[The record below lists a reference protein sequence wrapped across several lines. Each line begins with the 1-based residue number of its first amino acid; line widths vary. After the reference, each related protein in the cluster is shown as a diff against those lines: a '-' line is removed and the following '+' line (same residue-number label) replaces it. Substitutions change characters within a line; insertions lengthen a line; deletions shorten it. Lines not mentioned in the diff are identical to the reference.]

1 MSDAKNT
8 QASFYLNLPTTYEEW
23 IEMGELSFGKFYSYG
38 GIKMLH
44 NFLKVCERKPNLIK
58 KVRIRDDQGAEYTAD
73 DFITY
78 LGDIEVIDNG

>member
-1 MSDAKNT
+1 MSDAKNIS
-8 QASFYLNLPTTYEEW
+8 ASFYMKLEEDKDW

-38 GIKMLH
+38 GIEMLR
-44 NFLKVCERKPNLIK
+44 NFLKVCEQKPNLIK

-78 LGDIEVIDNG
+78 LGDIEVVDNG